1 MNGDRQVTNVE
12 KRASFSSLLLQLPNI
27 LLQATN
33 NVLHLPILFDL
44 AWYVVW
50 AFYIAMAP
58 FYLLCHILF
67 FVLDTLFA
75 IYSFARQEVKSLILF
90 MKGKN
95 GEAREERA
103 ILITGC
109 DSGFGFDLAMALA
122 AESLAC
128 REEEKKEGRRE
139 EPRGRRWKVYAGC
152 LSATGREQITQRAP
166 EAAAH

>member
-1 MNGDRQVTNVE
+1 MNMSSLPDTCLHLSFLE
-12 KRASFSSLLLQLPNI
+12 ASFSSFLLQLPNI

-75 IYSFARQEVKSLILF
+75 IYSFARQKVKSLVST
-90 MKGKN
+90 
-95 GEAREERA
+95 A
-103 ILITGC
+103 
-109 DSGFGFDLAMALA
+109 
-122 AESLAC
+122 
-128 REEEKKEGRRE
+128 
-139 EPRGRRWKVYAGC
+139 
-152 LSATGREQITQRAP
+152 
-166 EAAAH
+166 

>member
-1 MNGDRQVTNVE
+1 
-12 KRASFSSLLLQLPNI
+12 
-27 LLQATN
+27 
-33 NVLHLPILFDL
+33 
-44 AWYVVW
+44 
-50 AFYIAMAP
+50 
-58 FYLLCHILF
+58 
-67 FVLDTLFA
+67 
-75 IYSFARQEVKSLILF
+75 
-90 MKGKN
+90 MKGKK

-166 EAAAH
+166 EAAAHGKAHYLSELFLVSSLFCHAWPAFFPLLPRLASLPL